1 MLSYTT
7 SVSLCFIH
15 KGCKCGKCSLE
26 TLQNEQECWCC
37 TEIEGKP
44 RKSGAKKTRTKKEV
58 KSEGEAPQGDDPKK
72 DGQETTNTNILN
84 KLLQTILLST
94 F

>member
-1 MLSYTT
+1 MNKN
-7 SVSLCFIH
+7 V
-15 KGCKCGKCSLE
+15 
-26 TLQNEQECWCC
+26 
-37 TEIEGKP
+37 
-44 RKSGAKKTRTKKEV
+44 GAALKLRESPGNLAPKKEV
-58 KSEGEAPQGDDPKK
+58 KSEGEAPQGEDPKK